1 MKSARPDEDEAL
13 NANEQKTPPKN
24 GKGAAN
30 PGAAASAPAAAPGTD
45 RPAIPTPAGQTAT
58 FRYVDR
64 PELVE
69 TFADSIT
76 GMFFDGQSLRIEFA
90 VSRVDEIKANAPI
103 TGRRYPACRLV
114 LPPVAAMELINRMQQ
129 IGAAMAKAG
138 LLRSPEA
145 PKT

>member
-1 MKSARPDEDEAL
+1 MKTARPEDKAL
-13 NANEQKTPPKN
+13 NANEQRTPEN
-24 GKGAAN
+24 GKGGAN
-30 PGAAASAPAAAPGTD
+30 PGAAASAAAPGT
-45 RPAIPTPAGQTAT
+45 IPTPAGQTAT

-90 VSRVDEIKANAPI
+90 VSRVDEIKANTPI

-138 LLRSPEA
+138 LLKSPEA